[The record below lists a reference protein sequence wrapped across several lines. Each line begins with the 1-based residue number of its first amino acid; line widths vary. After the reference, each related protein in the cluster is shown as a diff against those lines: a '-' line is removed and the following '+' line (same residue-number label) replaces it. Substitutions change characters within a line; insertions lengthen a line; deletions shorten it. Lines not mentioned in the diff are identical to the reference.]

1 MIRTQL
7 YSRLS
12 ALLLIIGACL
22 FAAADAKA
30 QVAPII
36 IPLSQPGKPMT
47 LDLNM
52 LSAKLEVIVEGRD
65 DVSVEVSGK
74 SSNRRIVTP
83 SGSKPINAASYQ
95 IKAFEDGNDV
105 VLRSSWSNSSPTV
118 VVRVPADAALKVR
131 LTNDSD
137 IVIREVRGDLD
148 LKNVNGP
155 ITVTGA
161 SGAVIAESIN
171 DDVTIHYGDMRKF
184 EASSLLSVNG
194 TLDLGLP
201 PSAGAEIHIDTS
213 RGEIV
218 SDYEIEVLPPKATV
232 ERNKRGSG
240 TEIRVEQVIVG
251 RIKGGGP
258 VILMKTL
265 NGDVSISDSSD

>member
-1 MIRTQL
+1 MIRTSIH
-7 YSRLS
+7 SRIS
-12 ALLLIIGACL
+12 ALLLIIGVCL
-22 FAAADAKA
+22 FAAADARA

-52 LSAKLEVIVEGRD
+52 LSAKLEVIGESRD

-95 IKAFEDGNDV
+95 LKAFEDGNEV
-105 VLRSSWSNSSPTV
+105 LLRSSWSNSSPTV
-118 VVRVPADAALKVR
+118 VVRVPADASLKVR
-131 LTNDSD
+131 VTNDSD
-137 IVIREVRGDLD
+137 IEVRDVRGDLD

-161 SGAVIAESIN
+161 AGAVIAESIN
-171 DDVTIHYGDMRKF
+171 DDVTIHYGDMRQF
-184 EASSLLSVNG
+184 DASSLLSVNG

-218 SDYEIEVLPPKATV
+218 SDYEIEVLPPKANV

-265 NGDVSISDSSD
+265 NGDVSISDSSE